1 MNMNDSDIP
10 ERIAAAR
17 REAEALKDRIKQRKE
32 ALADS
37 TCSSIFFLI
46 FLWGVWGRRKKQKR
60 GRYIRE
66 CICGKRHRSGTCNHT
81 SI

>member
-32 ALADS
+32 ALADA
-37 TCSSIFFLI
+37 TCKLI
-46 FLWGVWGRRKKQKR
+46 
-60 GRYIRE
+60 
-66 CICGKRHRSGTCNHT
+66 
-81 SI
+81 